1 MELEELK
8 KYYNK
13 FKYGEESFHKLMQ
26 NRIKKI
32 LLVSSFYDAFTFE
45 QDGRLSEKIFGEYR
59 QLNLSLAPRV
69 TSVPTAKM
77 ALEELERDSYD
88 LVVTMK
94 HIGKMSFLDLAR
106 TIKKKYENLPLI
118 LLLSS
123 NSEAR
128 QIKNNKKDLE
138 LFDKLFLWNG
148 DAKLFLAMI
157 KAVED
162 RRNLANDTREG
173 LVRVILLVEDSV
185 KYYSMI
191 LPYLYE
197 RIVEQTQ
204 ILIREEVND
213 INKRLRMRARPKVI
227 VAHNYDEAIEI
238 YEEYSEYVSTVISD
252 IKFPH
257 NGGVDEEAGLKLLSK
272 IKEND
277 DFDIPIVLMSS
288 ELENKK
294 LAEER
299 EATFLHKF
307 DPQLMN
313 KIGKFIHDYLG
324 FGEFILKDEKGYY
337 DTARSLSELRIKLQK
352 IPDSVLKYHTVR
364 NHFSSWLMARGEIE
378 IARKIRPLRLQDF
391 SSITE
396 SRNYLLNTI
405 NEILDQREK
414 GKVIKYHDYCS
425 FEPNEIIQLRDG
437 SLGGKGRGLAFLNA
451 LLVSMDFG
459 DKFEGCRVVTPPTA
473 IIGTN
478 EFDDFIENNNLDEI
492 DVENLGDDQIN
503 RYFLAGQLTDE
514 LLERLG
520 TVVSQIDKPLAVRS
534 SGLLEDSYSEPF
546 AGIYRTYML
555 PNNESNKSVRL
566 QQLITAVKLVF
577 ASVYTER
584 ARMYINNLNHRISEE
599 KMAVIIQE
607 ITGSRFGRNYYYPH
621 ISGVAQ
627 SYNFYP
633 ISDLEHEDG
642 VVSIAAG
649 LGKSVVDGEN
659 TFRFCPKYPEKNLL
673 KPDSLFK
680 DSQKFIFALNLN
692 KKNYSLVKGDDITLD
707 KIEINDI
714 RSHGSLDHLA
724 SVLDM
729 QNNRIQPG
737 LRHKGPIVMNFDYIL
752 KYNYFPLSRVVDE
765 VIELGESAFGMPVE
779 IEFAVDLKEDEELEP
794 TFYLLQIRPLAVG
807 SGEVRIPQHIDD
819 EKALLYSEHCMGNG
833 QFCNLKDVIY
843 ISHDTFD
850 KTETMAIKDEVKEL
864 NDKMRELDRRYLLIG
879 PGRWGSQDR
888 FLGIPVQFNDINM
901 AKVIVETGFEGFEI
915 EPSQGTHFFHNV
927 VSMELGYISVPYSS
941 KNEFLRWEW
950 LEMGEVLEKTE
961 YCTHVRLKDKLDVKM
976 DGKSGRGLITIEKCD
991 Q

>member
-1 MELEELK
+1 MQLEEIK

-69 TSVPTAKM
+69 ISVPTASM
-77 ALEELERDSYD
+77 ALEELQKDDYD

-106 TIKKKYENLPLI
+106 KIKRKYSDLPLI

-128 QIKNNKKDLE
+128 QIKSNKENVE
-138 LFDKLFLWNG
+138 LFDKIFLWNG

-157 KAVED
+157 KSVED
-162 RRNLANDTREG
+162 RNNLANDTKEG
-173 LVRVILLVEDSV
+173 LVRVILLVEDSI

-227 VAHNYDEAIEI
+227 VAHD
-238 YEEYSEYVSTVISD
+238 YEEAANVYSNYSEYVSTVISD
-252 IKFPH
+252 VKFPRK
-257 NGGVDEEAGLKLLSK
+257 GSIDEEAGHKLISL
-272 IKEND
+272 IKKND
-277 DFDIPIVLMSS
+277 DFDIPIILMSS
-288 ELENKK
+288 DIDNKN
-294 LAEER
+294 LAEEMDV
-299 EATFLHKF
+299 TFLHKF
-307 DPQLMN
+307 DPQLIN

-324 FGEFILKDEKGYY
+324 FGEFILKDEQGYY
-337 DTARSLSELRIKLQK
+337 DTARSLSELRMKLQK

-378 IARKIRPLRLQDF
+378 IARRIRPLRLQDF
-391 SSITE
+391 DSISE
-396 SRNYLLNTI
+396 SRNYLLSTI

-425 FEPNEIIQLRDG
+425 FEPNEIIQLKDG

-459 DKFEGCRVVTPPTA
+459 EKFKDCRVVTPATA

-478 EFDDFIENNNLDEI
+478 EFDNFIENNNLDEI
-492 DVENLGDDQIN
+492 NVEDLSDEKIN
-503 RYFLAGQLTDE
+503 RYFLAGQLTED
-514 LLERLG
+514 LLEKLE
-520 TVVSQIDKPLAVRS
+520 VVVTQIDKPLAVRS

-546 AGIYRTYML
+546 AGVYSTYML
-555 PNNESNKSVRL
+555 PNNASDTSIRV

-577 ASVYTER
+577 ASVYTKR
-584 ARMYINNLNHRISEE
+584 ARLYINNLNHRISEE

-607 ITGSRFGRNYYYPH
+607 ITGSYFGDKYFYPH

-627 SYNFYP
+627 SYNYYP
-633 ISDLEHEDG
+633 VSDLEHEDG

-649 LGKSVVDGEN
+649 LGKAVVDGEN
-659 TFRFCPKYPEKNLL
+659 VYRFCPRYPKKNLL
-673 KPDSLFK
+673 KQDTLLK
-680 DSQKFIFALNLN
+680 DSQKYIFALNLDR
-692 KKNYSLVKGDDITLD
+692 KNYSLVKGDDITLD
-707 KIEINDI
+707 KIDINEV
-714 RSHGSLDHLA
+714 RSHGSLDKLA

-729 QNNRIQPG
+729 QNRRIRSG
-737 LRHKGPIVMNFDYIL
+737 LRHKGPLVMNFDYIL
-752 KYNYFPLSRVVDE
+752 KYNYFPLSEIIRE
-765 VIELGESAFGMPVE
+765 IMELGEAAFGMPIE
-779 IEFAVDLKEDEELEP
+779 IEFSVELNEDKEQPP
-794 TFYLLQIRPLAVG
+794 TFYLLQIRPLSVG
-807 SGEVRIPQHIDD
+807 SSEVTIPDGIDR
-819 EKALLYSEHCMGNG
+819 KKTLLYSEHCMGNG
-833 QFCNLKDVIY
+833 QFCNLQDI
-843 ISHDTFD
+843 IFIPHTDFD
-850 KTETMAIKDEVKEL
+850 KTKTIEIKDEIEEL
-864 NDKMRELDRRYLLIG
+864 NNKMRELDRRYLLIG

-915 EPSQGTHFFHNV
+915 DPSQGTHFFHNV
-927 VSMELGYISVPYSS
+927 VSMELGYISVPHNS
-941 KNEFLRWEW
+941 KASFLRWDW
-950 LEMGEVLEKTE
+950 LQNGSVQQKMQ
-961 YCTHVRLKDKLDVKM
+961 YCRHVRLDTNLNVKM
-976 DGKSGRGLITIEKCD
+976 DGKSGRGIIQIGEKLK
-991 Q
+991 

>member
-1 MELEELK
+1 MELKELK

-69 TSVPTAKM
+69 TNVPTASM
-77 ALEELERDSYD
+77 ALEELEKDDYD

-94 HIGKMSFLDLAR
+94 HIGKMSFLELAR
-106 TIKKKYENLPLI
+106 KIKKKHEDLPLI

-128 QIKNNKKDLE
+128 QIQESKRDVE
-138 LFDKLFLWNG
+138 LFDKIFLWNG

-157 KAVED
+157 KSVED
-162 RRNLANDTREG
+162 RDNLANDTREG

-227 VAHNYDEAIEI
+227 VAHTYEEAIRI
-238 YEEYSEYVSTVISD
+238 YNNYSEYVSTVISD
-252 IKFPH
+252 VKFPR
-257 NGGVDEEAGLKLLSK
+257 NGKIDEEAGYKLISK
-272 IKEND
+272 IKAND
-277 DFDIPIVLMSS
+277 DFDIPIILMSS
-288 ELENKK
+288 NLENKE
-294 LAEER
+294 LAEEMDV
-299 EATFLHKF
+299 TFLHKF
-307 DPQLMN
+307 DPQLIN
-313 KIGKFIHDYLG
+313 RIGKFIHDYLG
-324 FGEFILKDEKGYY
+324 FGDFILRDEQGYY

-378 IARKIRPLRLQDF
+378 IARRIRPLRLQDF
-391 SSITE
+391 ESISE
-396 SRNYLLNTI
+396 SRNYLLKTI

-414 GKVIKYHDYCS
+414 GKVVKYHDYCS
-425 FEPNEIIQLRDG
+425 FEPNEIIQLTDG

-459 DKFEGCRVVTPPTA
+459 EKFEGCQVVTPATA

-492 DVENLGDDQIN
+492 NIENLSDDQIN
-503 RYFLAGQLTDE
+503 RYFLAGQLTKD
-514 LLERLG
+514 LLDKLE
-520 TVVSQIDKPLAVRS
+520 TVVNQINKPIAVRS

-546 AGIYRTYML
+546 AGVYRTYML
-555 PNNESNKSVRL
+555 PNNDPNKALRL
-566 QQLITAVKLVF
+566 QQLITSVKLVF

-584 ARMYINNLNHRISEE
+584 ARLYINNLNHRISEE

-607 ITGSRFGRNYYYPH
+607 IAGSYFNDKYYYPH
-621 ISGVAQ
+621 ISGVGQ
-627 SYNFYP
+627 SYNYYP
-633 ISDLEHEDG
+633 VFGMEHEDG

-659 TFRFCPKYPEKNLL
+659 VYRFCPKYPKKNIL
-673 KPDSLFK
+673 KRDSLIK
-680 DSQKFIFALNLN
+680 DSQRFIFALNLK

-707 KIEINDI
+707 KLEINEV
-714 RSHGSLDHLA
+714 RFHGSLNRLA
-724 SVLDM
+724 SVLDLE
-729 QNNRIQPG
+729 NNRVKPG
-737 LRHKGPIVMNFDYIL
+737 LRHDGQIVMNFDYIL
-752 KYNYFPLSRVVDE
+752 KYDYFPLSDIVRE
-765 VIELGESAFGMPVE
+765 ILKLGESAFGMPIE
-779 IEFAVDLKEDEELEP
+779 IEFAVDLKENEEQKP
-794 TFYLLQIRPLAVG
+794 VFYLLQIRPLAVG
-807 SGEVRIPQHIDD
+807 SKEVHIPDKINKD
-819 EKALLYSEHCMGNG
+819 EVLLYSEHCMGNG
-833 QFCNLKDVIY
+833 QFCNLEDVIY
-843 ISHDTFD
+843 VPHETFD
-850 KTETMAIKDEVKEL
+850 KTKTSEIKNEIKKL
-864 NDKMRELDRRYLLIG
+864 NQEMRERDQRYLLIG

-927 VSMELGYISVPYSS
+927 VSMELGYISIPHDS
-941 KNEFLRWEW
+941 NNNFLKWE
-950 LEMGEVLEKTE
+950 
-961 YCTHVRLKDKLDVKM
+961 RLKKGKTIHQTNFCRHVKLDQKMNIKM
-976 DGKSGRGLITIEKCD
+976 DGKSGRGIIKLNRCAD
-991 Q
+991 

>member
-77 ALEELERDSYD
+77 ALKELEKDNYD

-106 TIKKKYENLPLI
+106 QIKENYKALPLI

-123 NSEAR
+123 ASEAR
-128 QIKNNKKDLE
+128 QIKNNKKDVE
-138 LFDKLFLWNG
+138 LFDKIFLWNG

-157 KAVED
+157 KSVED
-162 RRNLANDTREG
+162 RDNLANDTREG

-227 VAHNYDEAIEI
+227 VAHSYEEAISI
-238 YEEYSEYVSTVISD
+238 YRDYSEYISTVISD

-257 NGGVDEEAGLKLLSK
+257 NEEMDEEAGLKLISN
-272 IKEND
+272 IKSND
-277 DFDIPIVLMSS
+277 DFDIPIILMSS
-288 ELENKK
+288 ELDNKE
-294 LAEER
+294 LAEKFDV
-299 EATFLHKF
+299 TFLHKF
-307 DPQLMN
+307 DPQLIN

-324 FGEFILKDEKGYY
+324 FGEFILKDEQGYY
-337 DTARSLSELRIKLQK
+337 DTAHSLSELRIKLQR

-391 SSITE
+391 GSISE
-396 SRNYLLNTI
+396 SREYLLNTI
-405 NEILDQREK
+405 NNILDQREK

-459 DKFEGCRVVTPPTA
+459 QEIEDCNIVTPPTA

-478 EFDDFIENNNLDEI
+478 EFDDFIENNNLDEMDI
-492 DVENLGDDQIN
+492 EGLSDEQIN
-503 RYFLAGQLTDE
+503 RYFLAGQLTDQ

-520 TVVSQIDKPLAVRS
+520 VVVSQIDKPLAVRS

-555 PNNESNKSVRL
+555 PNNDPQKSVRI

-607 ITGSRFGRNYYYPH
+607 ITGSCFDEKYYYPH

-633 ISDLEHEDG
+633 VSDLDHEDG

-659 TFRFCPKYPEKNLL
+659 TYRFCPKYPDKNLL
-673 KPDSLFK
+673 KRDSLIK
-680 DSQKFIFALNLN
+680 DSQKFIFALNL
-692 KKNYSLVKGDDITLD
+692 KKQNYSLVKGDDITLD
-707 KIEINDI
+707 KIGLEKL
-714 RSHGSLDHLA
+714 RSHGSLKHLA

-729 QNNRIQPG
+729 QNNRIRPG
-737 LRHKGPIVMNFDYIL
+737 LRKDGPIVMNFDYIL
-752 KYNYFPLSRVVDE
+752 KYNYFPLAEIVDK
-765 VIELGESAFGMPVE
+765 IMELGEAAFGMPIE
-779 IEFAVDLKEDEELEP
+779 IEFAVDLQEKQDEEP

-807 SGEVRIPQHIDD
+807 SREVHIPDKID
-819 EKALLYSEHCMGNG
+819 ENNTLLYSEHCMGNG
-833 QFCNLKDVIY
+833 QFCDLEDVIF
-843 ISHDTFD
+843 ITSEDFD
-850 KTETMAIKDEVKEL
+850 KTETMAIRNEVKEL
-864 NDKMRELDRRYLLIG
+864 NAKMREKGNRYLLIG

-927 VSMELGYISVPYSS
+927 VSMELGYISVPHSS
-941 KNEFLRWEW
+941 TTDYLHWDW
-950 LEMGEVLEKTE
+950 LKKQGKVAEDRQ
-961 YCTHVRLKDKLDVKM
+961 YCKHVKLPGTMNVKM
-976 DGKSGRGLITIEKCD
+976 DGKSGRGIITIENCD
-991 Q
+991 